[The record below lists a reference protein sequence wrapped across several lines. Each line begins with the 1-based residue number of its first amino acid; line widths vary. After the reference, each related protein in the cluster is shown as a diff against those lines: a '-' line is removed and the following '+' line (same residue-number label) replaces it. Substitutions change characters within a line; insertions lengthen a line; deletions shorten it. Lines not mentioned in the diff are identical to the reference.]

1 MPVIRWIMNHTV
13 IVFVGVL
20 VAAGLFYQ
28 DEIKTELTQM
38 GVLGASASQT
48 AEAKTDATAKPAPAA
63 AIAAAPAVSAAQ
75 ADAAAAKPSQMPTQL
90 TPSAPVEAAGE
101 AAAPAEAPAT
111 QTAQPQQGNMAPY
124 GYAPPQGMPYNTA
137 MMQPQGYPQQR
148 YGQPN
153 FQQQMPPQMQ
163 QQMQQQ
169 QERMQ
174 QQQQRMQQMQ
184 QMRPQMPTPPVNPM
198 DAGLDDALKDKWVA
212 ARTAY
217 WAGDKEKAEELYK
230 AIVEESKEAD
240 VAGELGNM
248 YFSER
253 RYDDAAAMYYE
264 AGLRYLDSDTPMQ
277 AGMVMG
283 VLSQIAPQ
291 KAGELREKLMEKH
304 NKLMEER
311 AAAFAAE
318 QAARNPAP
326 QAAPQA
332 PAAPA
337 N

>member
-20 VAAGLFYQ
+20 VVAGLFYRN
-28 DEIKTELTQM
+28 EIKTELTQM
-38 GVLGASASQT
+38 GVLGTSASEAAQAST
-48 AEAKTDATAKPAPAA
+48 AATVKP

-75 ADAAAAKPSQMPTQL
+75 ANSAAAKPGQMPTSL
-90 TPSAPVEAAGE
+90 APSAAVEPSAQTEAAQ
-101 AAAPAEAPAT
+101 APAPVPGHMP
-111 QTAQPQQGNMAPY
+111 QGMAQPPQGFVPPY

-137 MMQPQGYPQQR
+137 MMQPQGYPQQP
-148 YGQPN
+148 YGQPD
-153 FQQQMPPQMQ
+153 FQQQQMPPQMQ

-169 QERMQ
+169 Q
-174 QQQQRMQQMQ
+174 QRME
-184 QMRPQMPTPPVNPM
+184 QMRAQMPPPPENPM
-198 DAGLDDALKDKWVA
+198 DAGLDDALKDKWIA

-217 WAGDKEKAEELYK
+217 WKGDVEKAEELYK
-230 AIVEESKEAD
+230 AIVDESKEAD
-240 VAGELGNM
+240 VAGELGNL
-248 YFSER
+248 YFTQQ
-253 RYDDAAAMYYE
+253 RYDDAAAMFYE
-264 AGLRYLDSDTPMQ
+264 AGVRYLDSDNPMQ

-311 AAAFAAE
+311 AAAYAAE
-318 QAARNPAP
+318 QAARNAATKAAMPAP
-326 QAAPQA
+326 EK
-332 PAAPA
+332 PA